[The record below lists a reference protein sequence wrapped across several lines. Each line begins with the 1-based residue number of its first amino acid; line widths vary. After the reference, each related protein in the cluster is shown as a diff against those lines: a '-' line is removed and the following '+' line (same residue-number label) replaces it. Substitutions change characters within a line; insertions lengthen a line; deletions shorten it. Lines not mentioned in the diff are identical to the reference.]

1 MRSNFAP
8 VLVLAAAGLLLLPCV
23 VFVAARLA
31 LPGDD
36 TQVVLDF
43 SRAGAEGLM
52 VKPLEPGSV
61 GLRAGDVVVSVEDRS
76 VEAWLAAEDF
86 RRGYRGQRAQVP
98 TQEAVLGTFDLADG
112 PHSRRSLR

>member
-1 MRSNFAP
+1 VRSNFAP

-52 VKPLEPGSV
+52 VKPLEPGSQA
-61 GLRAGDVVVSVEDRS
+61 LRTGDVVVSVENQCVASRCAGGALAHNGRRQRS
-76 VEAWLAAEDF
+76 NRVLRRAA
-86 RRGYRGQRAQVP
+86 
-98 TQEAVLGTFDLADG
+98 
-112 PHSRRSLR
+112 